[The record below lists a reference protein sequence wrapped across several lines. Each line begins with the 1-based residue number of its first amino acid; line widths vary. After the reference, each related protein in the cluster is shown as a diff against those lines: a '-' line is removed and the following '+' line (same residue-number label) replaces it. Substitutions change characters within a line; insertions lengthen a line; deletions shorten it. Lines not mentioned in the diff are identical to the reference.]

1 MVIGIMMS
9 HGERSKLE
17 RIAIRLFAV
26 VERCED
32 PTVQHKLRELAEE
45 LAKYG
50 KLIPPPTRSKL
61 LNRGTSFFQ
70 VRITFGEIR

>member
-1 MVIGIMMS
+1 MISPWIMVIGKMIS

-45 LAKYG
+45 LAKVIEQG
-50 KLIPPPTRSKL
+50 CSDQLTEF
-61 LNRGTSFFQ
+61 N
-70 VRITFGEIR
+70 